1 MITPPLSISAMPRF
15 TRAVPRAGAGAV
27 ESGVG
32 DAGCGWSD
40 TADRTSSQTTGCDG
54 TVARVVAVHGTP
66 ISSVPVDWTSPFDR
80 GQALWLARSCLAG
93 VFDQSTARTLAGV
106 DVDIVLTHRGDLV
119 GEIYRQVRAAVLDG
133 RLRPGQRVPASREL
147 AASLEVSRAT
157 VVEAYDRLAGE
168 GFLVSRVGAGTFVS
182 SDVNPSAAW
191 LRRPVQAGTTLKPRP
206 LWDSVT
212 VPDGADTRP
221 LYDFRASI
229 PDARLFPYDT
239 WRRLLGRELHAGE
252 VGDGAYG
259 DPAGHPGLRAAIAAH
274 LGASRGM
281 RVRAEDITITN
292 GTQQAVDLIT
302 RVLVDPGDQVAVEDP
317 GYLPP
322 RRLFATLGARVVG
335 VPVDSEGIVVDAVP
349 ARSRLVHVSPSHQ
362 FPLGT
367 SMSLRRRLALLE
379 WARLHDAAIIEDDY
393 DSEFRFDAR
402 PVEPLQTLD
411 PHGRVL
417 YVGSFSKT
425 MLATLRLGFV
435 VAPASLHRAIRAA
448 KYVTDWHTS
457 LPTQAAL
464 ARFID
469 EGLYARHLRRM
480 RGVYQARHD
489 RIVEVL
495 GRDFGG
501 LLDVIPSAAGLHLS
515 ALAPSADEVAAAVR
529 AARTDGVAVRDLAG
543 YAVDLPAPAG
553 LIVGYGAV
561 DLEDIP
567 DGLALLRRAFDRR
580 TGRVSPSRT
589 SR

>member
-1 MITPPLSISAMPRF
+1 MDVGIT
-15 TRAVPRAGAGAV
+15 
-27 ESGVG
+27 
-32 DAGCGWSD
+32 
-40 TADRTSSQTTGCDG
+40 
-54 TVARVVAVHGTP
+54 
-66 ISSVPVDWTSPFDR
+66 
-80 GQALWLARSCLAG
+80 
-93 VFDQSTARTLAGV
+93 
-106 DVDIVLTHRGDLV
+106 LTHRGDLV
-119 GEIYRQVRAAVLDG
+119 GEIYRQLRAAVLAG

-182 SDVNPSAAW
+182 SDVNPATAW
-191 LRRPVQAGTTLKPRP
+191 LHRPVRADTTLKPRA
-206 LWDSVT
+206 LWESVT
-212 VPDGADTRP
+212 VPDGVQTRP

-239 WRRLLGRELHAGE
+239 WRRLLGRELRAGE

-281 RVRAEDITITN
+281 RVSADDITITN

-302 RVLVDPGDQVAVEDP
+302 RVLVEPGDQVAVEDP

-335 VPVDSEGIVVDAVP
+335 VPVDTEGIVVDAVP

-379 WARLHDAAIIEDDY
+379 WARLHDAAVVEDDY

-435 VAPASLHRAIRAA
+435 VAPASLRHAIRAA

-469 EGLYARHLRRM
+469 DGHYGRHLRRM
-480 RGVYQARHD
+480 RSVYQARHD
-489 RIVEVL
+489 RIVQVL

-501 LLDVIPSAAGLHLS
+501 LLEVIPSLAGLHLS
-515 ALAPSADEVAAAVR
+515 ALASSEDEIAT
-529 AARTDGVAVRDLAG
+529 AARSARSDGVAVQSLAG
-543 YAVDLPAPAG
+543 FAVDRPAPAG
-553 LIVGYGAV
+553 LIVGYGAI
-561 DLEDIP
+561 DLDDIP
-567 DGLALLRRAFDRR
+567 DGLALLRQAFDRPAR
-580 TGRVSPSRT
+580 RAARPR
-589 SR
+589 